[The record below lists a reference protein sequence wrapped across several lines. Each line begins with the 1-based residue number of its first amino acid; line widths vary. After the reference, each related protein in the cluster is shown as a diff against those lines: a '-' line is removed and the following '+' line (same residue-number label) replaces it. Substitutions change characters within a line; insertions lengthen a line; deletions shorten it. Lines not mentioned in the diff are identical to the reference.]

1 MHAFSNY
8 AVIQE
13 NEIGQMSS
21 INMCQGVSF
30 ADLVSMIPEHL
41 RPSNEAFM
49 QMISESS
56 QKEKPVEVVLDDEV
70 NVSMCCQ
77 EFAGFVENFLLPWVA
92 ESPDDYIRE
101 TGQKNLLNISEI
113 IQDLLA
119 SNCKEWIYPN
129 NDTYMSSLT
138 TEGKMVRE
146 NEAKGNRYIGD
157 SVWWRLEFEKCLAGE
172 EFDFSKHTTDW
183 PG

>member
-1 MHAFSNY
+1 MN
-8 AVIQE
+8 QD
-13 NEIGQMSS
+13 NDIGKMSRP
-21 INMCQGVSF
+21 NMCQGVTF

-41 RPSNEAFM
+41 RPSNEAFLR
-49 QMISESS
+49 MISESS
-56 QKEKPVEVVLDDEV
+56 QKEEPVEIVLDHEV

-92 ESPDDYIRE
+92 ESSDDFIRE
-101 TGQKNLLNISEI
+101 NAQKNLLNISDI

-119 SNCKEWIYPN
+119 SNCKNWIYP
-129 NDTYMSSLT
+129 DDDSYWSSLT

-146 NEAKGNRYIGD
+146 NKAKENRYIGD
-157 SVWWRLEFEKCLAGE
+157 TVWFRLEFEKCLAGE
-172 EFDFSKHTTDW
+172 EFDFSNHTTDW